1 MMAIAGSCAIALPLA
16 QRLLRFDV
24 ESEAWEIVVAY
35 YFRISVWGTRQ
46 VGPFPIIYNLGRSDS
61 F

>member
-1 MMAIAGSCAIALPLA
+1 MMAIAGSCAIALSLA

-46 VGPFPIIYNLGRSDS
+46 VGPVSYYL
-61 F
+61 